1 MAKLICGVNEITNES
16 FNGKTIEEAM
26 ETAGPLLNIP
36 ADNLVILVNGDD
48 AEKSYV
54 IQSDDEVEFVKA
66 AGTKGR
72 LNLHE

>member
-26 ETAGPLLNIP
+26 ATAGPLLNIP

-48 AEKSYV
+48 AENYRYFLFM
-54 IQSDDEVEFVKA
+54 E
-66 AGTKGR
+66 R
-72 LNLHE
+72 NLYLSTQK